1 MPASSTVYYHVTPTC
16 NVPRIMREG
25 LLPRRG
31 SRSRRLGES
40 REAVYLFKEREAAAD
55 GLANWLGDELPEDE
69 PVALIV
75 VDLPAGARILD
86 TTADYELIVA
96 DRIPP
101 ENLTVMEFDW
111 QHHLTVVFR
120 SSTVAVVYC
129 M

>member
-40 REAVYLFKEREAAAD
+40 REAVYLFKGREAAAD
-55 GLANWLGDELPEDE
+55 GLANWLGDKLPEDE

-86 TTADYELIVA
+86 TTADYETVVA
-96 DRIPP
+96 DHIPP
-101 ENLTVMEFDW
+101 ENLTVMEFNW
-111 QHHLTVVFR
+111 
-120 SSTVAVVYC
+120 
-129 M
+129 

>member
-31 SRSRRLGES
+31 PRSRRLGES
-40 REAVYLFKEREAAAD
+40 REAVYLFKGREAAAD

-69 PVALIV
+69 PVALIM
-75 VDLPAGARILD
+75 VDLPSGARIVD

-96 DRIPP
+96 DHIPP
-101 ENLTVMEFDW
+101 ENLTVMGIN
-111 QHHLTVVFR
+111 
-120 SSTVAVVYC
+120 C
-129 M
+129 

>member
-31 SRSRRLGES
+31 PRSRRLGES

-69 PVALIV
+69 PVVLIM

-86 TTADYELIVA
+86 TTADYELILA
-96 DRIPP
+96 DHIPP

-111 QHHLTVVFR
+111 
-120 SSTVAVVYC
+120 
-129 M
+129 